1 MKPLLRNDGTLVN
14 DRSNILNSS
23 VVRVLIC
30 IFAPVIVFG
39 ILLMTEGRSVTETY
53 VTIINSIFGTSYGFG
68 EVIVRTEY
76 LILTSLAAILPNRV
90 GLANAGGEGQMAVGG
105 LFTAVAGSTFLR
117 LIVRPVGLPLMLI
130 RGMAAGMVWASMAIF
145 CKMKLG
151 MNETLTTILMNYIS
165 TYFISMLLFGVLR
178 DPLGW
183 NYPQTVEVASQL
195 RLKLLFGTRMN
206 DGIIIAVVVA
216 LLVWYV
222 LKKTRVGFL
231 IRTIGGNQLAAR
243 YSGISVKRVQTFTF
257 LAAGALAGLAG
268 AILIIG
274 VEGRMRVDAGATMG
288 FMGFLAAG
296 IVKNDPILAIFS
308 AFLIAALNVAG
319 NAMEINTNL
328 PAASIQI
335 LIMLVLLTIM
345 TVGGK
350 RKYE

>member
-1 MKPLLRNDGTLVN
+1 MKRPPRCDIAPAPGW
-14 DRSNILNSS
+14 RSILDIPA
-23 VVRVLIC
+23 VRVFVC
-30 IFAPVIVFG
+30 FAAPVLIFG
-39 ILLMTEGRSVTETY
+39 VLLLTEHRSVIETY
-53 VTIINSIFGTSYGFG
+53 RTIINSIFGTSYGFG
-68 EVIVRTEY
+68 EVIVRTAY
-76 LILTSLAAILPNRV
+76 LVLTSLAAILPSRV
-90 GLANAGGEGQMAVGG
+90 GLANAGGEGQMAIGG
-105 LFTAVAGSTFLR
+105 LFTAFAGSTFLHL
-117 LIVRPVGLPLMLI
+117 LIRPIGIPLMLLC
-130 RGMAAGMVWASMAIF
+130 GMLAGMVWAGAAIF

-178 DPLGW
+178 DPHGW

-195 RLKLLFGTRMN
+195 RLKLFFGTRMN
-206 DGIIIAVVVA
+206 AGILLAVAVA
-216 LLVWYV
+216 LIVWYV
-222 LKKTRVGFL
+222 LNKTRVGFTM
-231 IRTIGGNQLAAR
+231 RTIGGNQLAAR
-243 YSGISVKRVQTFTF
+243 YAGINVKRVQTLTF

-296 IVKNDPILAIFS
+296 IVKNDPILAVFS

-350 RKYE
+350 KKDE

>member
-1 MKPLLRNDGTLVN
+1 MK
-14 DRSNILNSS
+14 RSHKCAPAPAFIRRRILDIPAI
-23 VVRVLIC
+23 RVLVC
-30 IFAPVIVFG
+30 VVAPVIVFG
-39 ILLMTEGRSVTETY
+39 VLLLTERRSVLETY
-53 VTIINSIFGTSYGFG
+53 RIILISIFGSSYGFG
-68 EVIVRTEY
+68 EVIVRTAY
-76 LILTSLAAILPNRV
+76 LILTSLAAILPSRV
-90 GLANAGGEGQMAVGG
+90 GLANAGGEGQMAIGG
-105 LFTAVAGSTFLR
+105 LFTAFAGSTFLHL
-117 LIVRPVGLPLMLI
+117 LIRPVGIPLILLCGML
-130 RGMAAGMVWASMAIF
+130 AGMIWAGGAIF

-178 DPLGW
+178 DPHGW

-195 RLKLLFGTRMN
+195 RLKMYFSTRLN
-206 DGIIIAVVVA
+206 AGILVA
-216 LLVWYV
+216 LAVALIVWYV
-222 LKKTRVGFL
+222 LNKTRVGFTM
-231 IRTIGGNQLAAR
+231 RTIGGNQLAAR
-243 YSGISVKRVQTFTF
+243 YAGINVKRVQTLTF

-328 PAASIQI
+328 PAATIQI

-350 RKYE
+350 KKYE